1 MLKALVL
8 KRLAAVVFSVAVSSV
23 IPFLLLDKPVLSGA
37 WGRFGP
43 VIVDAAKD
51 RVDDALDRI
60 E

>member
-1 MLKALVL
+1 MIKALL
-8 KRLAAVVFSVAVSSV
+8 MKRLAAVVFSVAVSSV
-23 IPFLLLDKPVLSGA
+23 IPFVLQDKPVLSGA

-51 RVDDALDRI
+51 RVGDALDGI